1 MCFFGWG
8 RGDFKSSFSGYS
20 HTEFRGVT
28 LKKIQRSITKQVILN
43 GWELFPV
50 SVSIEQL

>member
-20 HTEFRGVT
+20 HSEFRGVT
-28 LKKIQRSITKQVILN
+28 LKKSKITKQVILD